1 MAFSRDRPAC
11 DASASAN
18 SSERSSNG
26 TTSVSK
32 SSGLASLRA
41 GTRFLLMSWMT
52 PMTTFSAESMGT
64 VSIERAR

>member
-1 MAFSRDRPAC
+1 MAFSSESPAC

-32 SSGLASLRA
+32 SSGVVSARA
-41 GTRFLLMSWMT
+41 GSRFLLMSWTT